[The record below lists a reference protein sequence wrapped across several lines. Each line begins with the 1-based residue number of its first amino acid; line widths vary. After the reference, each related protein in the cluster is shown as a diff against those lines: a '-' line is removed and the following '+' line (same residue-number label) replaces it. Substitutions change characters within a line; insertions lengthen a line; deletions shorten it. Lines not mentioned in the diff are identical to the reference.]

1 MPMFVYRGRNARGDL
16 VSGRLEAGD
25 QTAVADQLFSSGITP
40 VSIVPTLQD
49 AGTSLLSMFKRS
61 GEKVSPVDMVLLFR
75 QLYTLSRAGVPIL
88 RALAGLQESAANPAL
103 AAIIDDMR
111 VSLDSGRELSS
122 AMRRHT
128 HIFTPFHINMVRVG
142 EMTGRLE
149 EIFLRLSEHLD
160 FETEMRA
167 KIKSALRY
175 PTFVI
180 IAMVVAVGLA
190 NVFIIPTFAK
200 MFESLK
206 QDLPAMTKL
215 LIGMSNF
222 TVNYW
227 WVILL
232 GAAGGMFSFKS
243 WVATADGRLVWDR
256 LKMRLPIAGK
266 IVRQATLA
274 RFARSLSLSLKSGV
288 PLVQALDTV
297 ADVVDNAYMG
307 QVVRKMSIGVQRGES
322 VLATAA
328 ASAVFTPI
336 VLQMIAIGDETG
348 GLDDM
353 MKEIATMYERE
364 VEYDVKGLSSQIE
377 PILIV
382 FMAVFVGIL
391 ALGILTPMW
400 NMHGAQLGKK
410 H

>member
-1 MPMFVYRGRNARGDL
+1 MPMFAYRGRNARGDL
-16 VSGRLEAGD
+16 VSGRLDAGD
-25 QTAVADQLFSSGITP
+25 QTAVADQLFASGITP
-40 VSIVPTLQD
+40 VTIVPALSD
-49 AGTSLLSMFKRS
+49 AGTSFSAMLKRR
-61 GEKVSPVDMVLLFR
+61 GEKVTSVDMVLLFR
-75 QLYTLSRAGVPIL
+75 QLYTLSRAGVPLL

-103 AAIIDDMR
+103 ASIIDDMR
-111 VSLDSGRELSS
+111 VSLDSGRELSA

-160 FETEMRA
+160 FENEMGS

-180 IAMVVAVGLA
+180 IAMVIAVTLA

-206 QDLPAMTKL
+206 QDLPMMTRI
-215 LIGMSNF
+215 LIAMSNF

-227 WVILL
+227 WVIVA
-232 GAAGGMFSFKS
+232 GAAGGWFSFKS
-243 WVATADGRLVWDR
+243 WSSTEEGCLVWDR
-256 LKMRLPIAGK
+256 VKMRLPIAGK

-307 QVVRKMSIGVQRGES
+307 AIIRKMSIGVQRGES

-328 ASAVFTPI
+328 ASGAFAPI

-353 MKEIATMYERE
+353 MQEIATMYERE
-364 VEYDVKGLSSQIE
+364 VEYDVKGLSAQIE

-400 NMHGAQLGKK
+400 NMHGAQMKK
-410 H
+410 